1 MGRLINAAVEYWTRK
16 DNSESREVIEEST
29 VLAYLNNLANKYL
42 VEGKQVS
49 FDVEVSES
57 RLNKFRMALNNKVF
71 QSAYTFEEVEFY
83 PNGAVRYRIRQQELG
98 I

>member
-16 DNSESREVIEEST
+16 DSSESREVIEEST
-29 VLAYLNNLANKYL
+29 VLSYLNNLANKYL
-42 VEGKQVS
+42 IEGKQVS

-71 QSAYTFEEVEFY
+71 QSAYVFEEVESY
-83 PNGAVRYRIRQQELG
+83 PNGAVRYRIMQRELG